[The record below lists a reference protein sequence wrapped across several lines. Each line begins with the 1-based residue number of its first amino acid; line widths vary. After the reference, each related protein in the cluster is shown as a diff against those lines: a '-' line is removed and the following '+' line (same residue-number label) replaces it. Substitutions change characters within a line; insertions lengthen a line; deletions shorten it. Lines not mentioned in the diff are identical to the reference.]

1 MLDDVY
7 FDQDSIFDDGKNN
20 EKVQK
25 GYFRPIPEDENS
37 KSSSF
42 SSKVRKEWSNIAN
55 FTMKFQVFISLSVK
69 NLKGPRFQGEPY
81 LMYGEY

>member
-25 GYFRPIPEDENS
+25 DSFRSYSENEES

-42 SSKVRKEWSNIAN
+42 SSKIRTGWTKIAN
-55 FTMKFQVFISLSVK
+55 FTMSFQVLD
-69 NLKGPRFQGEPY
+69 L
-81 LMYGEY
+81 